1 MEMLRTSLKDMIV
14 MIPAILIGFTFHEYA
29 HAKMADMLGDKTA
42 RFQGRLNLNPL
53 SHLDFIG
60 MITILLIGFGWA
72 KPVEINPTAFKNPK
86 KDDLKVSLAGPLANL
101 VVAIIATLVFGIYL
115 KFIYLSINNINLA
128 QVIRDILSGILTVNI
143 MLFVFN
149 LLPLPGFDGE
159 HIVKYVA
166 PKFYYNTFTKLYNY
180 RFIILIALIV
190 PIGSNSIIGYV
201 VGPIIK
207 FITMQLYNI
216 LTIFIT

>member
-1 MEMLRTSLKDMIV
+1 MDMLRTSLKDMIV

-53 SHLDFIG
+53 SHLDFVG

-72 KPVEINPTAFKNPK
+72 KPVEINPTAFRNPK
-86 KDDLKVSLAGPLANL
+86 KDDLKVSLAGPFANL
-101 VVAIIATLVFGIYL
+101 VVAIISTLVFGIYL
-115 KFIYLSINNINLA
+115 KFIVLRITNINLA
-128 QVIRDILSGILTVNI
+128 EVLSGILLGIIKVNV

-149 LLPLPGFDGE
+149 LLPLPSFDGE
-159 HIVKYVA
+159 HIIKYVL
-166 PKFYYNTFTKLYNY
+166 PKFYYQTFTKLYNY

-190 PIGSNSIIGYV
+190 PIGSNSLIGYLV
-201 VGPIIK
+201 SPIIK
-207 FITMQLYNI
+207 FIYMSLEKMLI
-216 LTIFIT
+216 IFY

>member
-1 MEMLRTSLKDMIV
+1 MEMLRTSLRDMLI
-14 MIPAILIGFTFHEYA
+14 MIPAILLGFTFHEYA

-86 KDDLKVSLAGPLANL
+86 KDDLKVSLVGPFANL
-101 VVAIIATLVFGIYL
+101 IVAIIATVIFGIYG
-115 KFIYLSINNINLA
+115 KFIALSITNINLA
-128 QVIRDILSGILTVNI
+128 VVLSDILLNIIKVNV

-149 LLPLPGFDGE
+149 LLPLPSFDGE
-159 HIVKYVA
+159 HIVKYIS
-166 PKFYYNTFTKLYNY
+166 PKFYYGTFTKLHNY
-180 RFIILIALIV
+180 RFIILMALIF
-190 PIGSNSIIGYV
+190 PIGSNSIIGYIV
-201 VGPIIK
+201 SPIVR
-207 FITMQLYNI
+207 F
-216 LTIFIT
+216 IFIYLEKMLAIFY

>member
-1 MEMLRTSLKDMIV
+1 MDMLRTSLKDMIV

-29 HAKMADMLGDKTA
+29 HAKMADRLGDKTA

-72 KPVEINPTAFKNPK
+72 KPVEINPTAFRNPK
-86 KDDLKVSLAGPLANL
+86 KDDLKVSLAGPFANL

-115 KFIYLSINNINLA
+115 KFILLRITNINLA
-128 QVIRDILSGILTVNI
+128 EVLSGILLSIIKVNV
-143 MLFVFN
+143 MLCVFN
-149 LLPLPGFDGE
+149 LLPLPSFDGE
-159 HIVKYVA
+159 HIIKYIA
-166 PKFYYNTFTKLYNY
+166 PKFYYQTFTKLYNY

-190 PIGSNSIIGYV
+190 PIGSNSLIGYLV
-201 VGPIIK
+201 SPIIK
-207 FITMQLYNI
+207 FIYMSLEKMLI
-216 LTIFIT
+216 IFY

>member
-1 MEMLRTSLKDMIV
+1 MDMLRTSLRDMLV

-60 MITILLIGFGWA
+60 IITILLIGFGWA

-86 KDDLKVSLAGPLANL
+86 KDDLKVSLAGPFANL
-101 VVAIIATLVFGIYL
+101 AVAIIATLLFGIYR
-115 KFIYLSINNINLA
+115 KFIIYSIPNINLA
-128 QVIRDILSGILTVNI
+128 IVLNDIFISILTINV

-159 HIVKYVA
+159 HIVKYIS
-166 PKFYYNTFTKLYNY
+166 PKFYYQTFTKLYNY

-190 PIGSNSIIGYV
+190 PIGNSSIVGYIV
-201 VGPIIK
+201 RPIIN
-207 FITMQLYNI
+207 FILSQMYKI
-216 LTIFIT
+216 LTIFY

>member
-1 MEMLRTSLKDMIV
+1 MDMLRTSLRDMLV

-60 MITILLIGFGWA
+60 IITILLIGFGWA

-86 KDDLKVSLAGPLANL
+86 KDDLKVSLAGPFANL
-101 VVAIIATLVFGIYL
+101 AVAIIATFLFGIYR
-115 KFIYLSINNINLA
+115 KFIIYSIPNINLA
-128 QVIRDILSGILTVNI
+128 IVLNDIFISILTINV

-159 HIVKYVA
+159 HIVKYIS
-166 PKFYYNTFTKLYNY
+166 PKFYYQTFTKLYNY

-190 PIGSNSIIGYV
+190 PIGNSSIVGYIV
-201 VGPIIK
+201 RPIIN
-207 FITMQLYNI
+207 FILSQMYKI
-216 LTIFIT
+216 LTIFY